1 MYLKKINE
9 VSRTLKPYINNT
21 PLILNERLSEKF
33 NSNIYF
39 KHENLQITRSFKI
52 RGSLN
57 KILKYKTQ
65 NLITASAGNHAQ
77 GAAYASNLLN
87 LPVIFIF
94 LLIHQTKK

>member
-39 KHENLQITRSFKI
+39 KDENLQITRSFKI

-57 KILKYKTQ
+57 KILKK
-65 NLITASAGNHAQ
+65 
-77 GAAYASNLLN
+77 
-87 LPVIFIF
+87 
-94 LLIHQTKK
+94 